1 MTSITHLFGGPFRP
15 EMVPERREPDPPDQ
29 QLRQAMMDAGITPP
43 PVLDFDG
50 VLHRFANQRREKDAW
65 YIVYP
70 DNIPAG
76 AFGDWREGI
85 ERTWRAD
92 TGRDLSIVEQMAH
105 ARRMAEAK
113 AARDAAQKVKAE
125 SSARTCAEIW
135 TQCLAADAKHPYL
148 QRKGIQPNG
157 ARVTGDGRLV
167 LPIYAEDRTISSLQY
182 IDAEGGKQF
191 HPGASVKSGYWWL
204 GNLDE
209 PGDLLICEGFATAAS
224 LHQATSRPVAIA
236 YSASNIPSIAN
247 LMRSRYGAQQSIVI
261 VADRDAHGV
270 GERYATEAAHAI
282 GARVVIPPEG
292 DANDYAQ
299 AGGDLVEL
307 IRPKTAPDWLVSA
320 DDFARQPDPIRYLVK
335 RWLPERSLIMVH
347 GPSGG
352 GKTFVVLDWCL
363 RMASGIEQ
371 WAGMRTKQ
379 ANIIYLAGEGHQ
391 GLKARIAAWKQ
402 AHEAGGASMWLSR
415 AGCDL
420 NAPEGYGKV
429 IDAVRALSIAPD
441 LIVVDTLHRH
451 MVGDENSAQ
460 DTKTMLDA
468 CGSLMQTFGCA
479 VLLVHHTGVSEE
491 AQHRA
496 RGSSAWRG
504 ALDIEIS
511 VVPGDENKPMEIIQR
526 KNKDAEL
533 AQTVFA
539 RLEQVSINGWID
551 EDGEQVTSAVLSQDD
566 APIKVSKHDKKLNE
580 HMSTLKRAWFDAG
593 AEVNNNSPYISRD
606 GLRDYLT
613 KNGLK
618 ESTVKVY
625 LKRGNDRF
633 IGALLDAEMISE
645 ADTDGWHVIEP
656 GHASVWLLSRG
667 TV

>member
-1 MTSITHLFGGPFRP
+1 MTSITHIFGGPFRP
-15 EMVPERREPDPPDQ
+15 EMVPESREPDPPEQ

-43 PVLDFDG
+43 AILEFDG
-50 VLHRFANQRREKDAW
+50 VLHRFANQRRDKDAW
-65 YIVYP
+65 YIIYP

-92 TGRDLSIVEQMAH
+92 TGRELSIVEQMAH

-125 SSARTCAEIW
+125 SSARTCAQIW
-135 TQCLAADAKHPYL
+135 SDCLGAEPGHPYL

-167 LPIYAEDRTISSLQY
+167 LPIFDEDRSISSLQY
-182 IDAEGGKQF
+182 IDAEGAKQF
-191 HPGASVKSGYWWL
+191 HPGASVKGGYWWL

-209 PGDLLICEGFATAAS
+209 PGDLLICEGFATAGS

-236 YSASNIPSIAN
+236 YSASNIPSIAK

-261 VADRDAHGV
+261 IADKDAHGV
-270 GERYATEAAHAI
+270 GERYAMEAAQAV

-299 AGGDLVEL
+299 AGGDLAEL
-307 IRPKTAPDWLVSA
+307 VRPKAPDWLVPA
-320 DDFARQPDPIRYLVK
+320 DDFSQQPEPIRYMIK

-363 RMASGIEQ
+363 RLASNLTE
-371 WAGMRTKQ
+371 WAGAKVRD
-379 ANIIYLAGEGHQ
+379 ASVIYLAGEGHQ
-391 GLKARIAAWKQ
+391 GLKARIAAWRQ
-402 AHEAGGASMWLSR
+402 EHQQSGLSMWLSR

-420 NAPEGYGKV
+420 NAPEGYSKV
-429 IDAVRALSIAPD
+429 VDAVRGLNVTPN

-460 DTKTMLDA
+460 DAKTMLDA
-468 CGSLMQTFGCA
+468 CGGLMEVFGCS
-479 VLLVHHTGVSEE
+479 VLLVHHTGVSDE

-511 VVPGDENKPMEIIQR
+511 VVPATDTKPMEIIQR

-533 AQTVFA
+533 APTVYA
-539 RLEQVSINGWID
+539 SLKTVELLGWKD

-566 APIKVSKHDKKLNE
+566 APTKVNSEDKKLND
-580 HMSTLKRAWFDAG
+580 HMKTIKCAWFDAG
-593 AEVNNNSPYISRD
+593 AEAYNNVPYISRD
-606 GLRDYLT
+606 ALKDYLI

-633 IGALLDAEMISE
+633 IGALLDANYIEES
-645 ADTDGWHVIEP
+645 DRDGWNVIEP
-656 GHASVWLLSRG
+656 GHASAWMMARG